1 MSYTLKSNS
10 PYDKCIQWSGLCMQ
24 YNGVTYEITDGYTN
38 ASYVYWTID
47 YPYNLVA
54 SQVYPELGIDD
65 CLVFYNKNGIAT
77 VVPGATTLDGALIV
91 PGTVLADAIAANAIT
106 GDKIAAG
113 AITANTVAANAVGA
127 AAIAAGAVSTDKLA
141 AGSVSADKLAAGAV
155 TANTVAAN
163 AIGAAAIAAGAISTD
178 KLAAGAVTA
187 DKLTT
192 NDIVGTNGRINLK
205 KGTFDYGNGKLKWD
219 GQSLSIEGII
229 RALSGLIGDWAIDKN
244 GLKYEKTMQGAVGQI
259 PFSETSGKTD
269 CLLSFKPGTFQ
280 LDENSGYAQAK
291 GSTILESV
299 MTSYFPDGEEYVVYD
314 GFRISNM
321 GDFAFGTFDR
331 DTDKYCS
338 GVEYSRN
345 TGEGHQ
351 GTFSV
356 DCGSIFLRGYL
367 YLSQITPFDDGY
379 QTTYPI
385 VMTADGAIKKTQP
398 DTWHKATLSS
408 RFELYGET
416 TVKYKKVGDRVSISG
431 VVKPKSV
438 ITGGTTSVPIFNL
451 PSGYRP
457 NFQRYFVCQ
466 GTGVNKWL
474 MTVFTTG
481 DVSISRY
488 GTTSAMDI
496 PTTAWLPFDVSFE
509 I

>member
-1 MSYTLKSNS
+1 MAYTITNNS
-10 PYDKCIQWSGLCMQ
+10 PSAGCIQWSGLCMQ
-24 YNGVTYEITDGYTN
+24 YNGNTYEITDGYTN
-38 ASYVYWTID
+38 AIYAYWTIAH
-47 YPYNLVA
+47 PRNLV
-54 SQVYPELGIDD
+54 VTNTYPELGIDD

-91 PGTVLADAIAANAIT
+91 PGTVVASAIAANAIT

-113 AITANTVAANAVGA
+113 SISSNQIAANAIGA
-127 AAIAAGAVSTDKLA
+127 SAIAAGAISTDKLE
-141 AGSVSADKLAAGAV
+141 AGAVSTEKLAAGAV

-163 AIGAAAIAAGAISTD
+163 AIGAAAIAANAISTD

-187 DKLTT
+187 DKLTA

-219 GQSLSIEGII
+219 GQSLSVEGII
-229 RALSGLIGDWAIDKN
+229 RALSGLIGDWAIDQN

-259 PFSETSGKTD
+259 PFNGTSGKTD

-280 LDENSGYAQAK
+280 LDENSGYVQAK

-299 MTSYFPDGEEYVVYD
+299 MTSYYPDGQKYTLYD

-321 GDFAFGTFDR
+321 GDFAFGTLD
-331 DTDKYCS
+331 DSKCYT